1 MAKGKTVSPVITRL
15 PVRGSLGVGASSEVQ
30 MAIADVSASLSLIH
44 LSCTSLVV
52 DINHNGST
60 RGADCFSCKL
70 FIETLMSIII
80 RFRGYR

>member
-1 MAKGKTVSPVITRL
+1 
-15 PVRGSLGVGASSEVQ
+15 